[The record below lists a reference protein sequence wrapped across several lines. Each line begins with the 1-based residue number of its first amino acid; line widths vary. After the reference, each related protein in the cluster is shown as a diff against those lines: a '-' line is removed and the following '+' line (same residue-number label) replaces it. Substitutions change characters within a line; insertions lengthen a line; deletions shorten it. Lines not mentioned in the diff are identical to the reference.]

1 MKMKRSK
8 SMNQLKEERNPLET
22 EPITRLIVKYSIP
35 TALTLMVN
43 YLYNIVD
50 QVFVG
55 QGVGVTG
62 MAATNVAFP
71 LTIIAIAVALLIGDG
86 CAANISLCL
95 GRKEQELANR
105 TVSQAVTLLIASGV
119 IILLLC
125 IILAPQI
132 VTLFGSTDTA
142 FQSSLTYTR
151 TIAWGLPFLMFS
163 SSLTAIIRADGNP
176 QYTMKCMIIG
186 AAINL
191 VLDPI
196 FIFALKMGVFGAG
209 IATVIGQVVA
219 GSLCLAYVRK
229 LKTVHIQKSSL
240 KPTWILSRQILALGF
255 PSLLTQIMTAVVQIT
270 MNNLMTIYGAQS
282 IYGSDMA
289 LSVYGMMM
297 KVYQIAHSMFVGVSS
312 ATQPINGYNFGAK
325 LYDRVKQT
333 YKLAAG
339 IALVISVIWFVIY
352 QLFSKQIG
360 MLFVSGDPLY
370 ADCTQHIF
378 RLYMMAFFLYGLH
391 MVTASFLQGIGK
403 PVKALLIPLSR
414 QAIFLIPLAIILS
427 GKFGLNGALIAA
439 PIADALVFVLALIL
453 ALSEFRGWRK
463 QQM

>member
-1 MKMKRSK
+1 M
-8 SMNQLKEERNPLET
+8 ET
-22 EPITRLIVKYSIP
+22 EPITRLIAKYSIP

-50 QVFVG
+50 QIFVG

-71 LTIIAIAVALLIGDG
+71 LTIIAIAIALLIGDG

-95 GRKEQELANR
+95 GRKQQEMADR
-105 TVSQAVTLLIASGV
+105 TVSHAVTLLIASGV
-119 IILLLC
+119 VILLLC
-125 IILAPQI
+125 SILAPQI

-151 TIAWGLPFLMFS
+151 TIAWGLLFLMFS
-163 SSLTAIIRADGNP
+163 SALTAIIRADGNP
-176 QYTMKCMIIG
+176 QYTMKCMMVG

-196 FIFALKMGVFGAG
+196 SLFGLKMGVFWCRHRNGYRSGGGRFALLCLCEKTKDRAHLKICFKAHLATYSADFGAG
-209 IATVIGQVVA
+209 I
-219 GSLCLAYVRK
+219 S
-229 LKTVHIQKSSL
+229 
-240 KPTWILSRQILALGF
+240 
-255 PSLLTQIMTAVVQIT
+255 SLLTQIMTAVVQIT

-282 IYGSDMA
+282 VYGSDTA
-289 LSVYGMMM
+289 LSAYGMMM

-333 YKLAAG
+333 YKLAAV
-339 IALVISVIWFVIY
+339 IALIVSVVWFAIY

-360 MLFVSGDPLY
+360 MLFVSGDALY
-370 ADCTQHIF
+370 ADCAQHIF
-378 RLYMMAFFLYGLH
+378 RIYMMAFFLYGLH

-427 GKFGLNGALIAA
+427 GKFGLDGALFAA
-439 PIADALVFVLALIL
+439 PIADTLVFVLSL
-453 ALSEFRGWRK
+453 ALAAGEFRSWK
-463 QQM
+463 HQQIS